1 MDRLAMLERMLEQK
15 PDEPFV
21 RYGLAME
28 LRKVGRQDDAAAA
41 FAELVRRHP
50 DYVAT
55 YLMYGN
61 LLADQGR
68 RDEAVAVYDKGIAA
82 AKAAG
87 NDHAEGELA
96 AARAELA

>member
-1 MDRLAMLERMLEQK
+1 MLRNMIVQK

-28 LRKVGRQDDAAAA
+28 LKKLGHQQEAVEA
-41 FAELVRRHP
+41 FQHLVDHHP

-61 LLADQGR
+61 MLAELGR
-68 RDEAVAVYDKGIAA
+68 RDDAVAVYDRGLAA
-82 AKAAG
+82 ARQAG
-87 NDHAEGELA
+87 NDHAEGEIA
-96 AARAELA
+96 AARAELD